1 MILNSAH
8 VLLSFFIPWFWRNKF
23 LIKSKSIP
31 TNGSDMSCYLV
42 QLIFTFPQLICLEHQ
57 SSLCR
62 HPGPLSPPPSYR
74 ECCLTSQS
82 NPPRWKNDMQPHQQ
96 QPERM
101 NFIFRLNIASDVL
114 NCPIW
119 RVSSQS
125 KRRPSVLLS
134 ARLKECILT
143 SLNFRYE
150 EIFLTVWTLLLSDLS
165 SLSTKYTRTQEYR
178 HFIFSIWI
186 LINQKCTIYM
196 IA

>member
-1 MILNSAH
+1 M
-8 VLLSFFIPWFWRNKF
+8 LLGPVYFHFS
-23 LIKSKSIP
+23 S
-31 TNGSDMSCYLV
+31 TN
-42 QLIFTFPQLICLEHQ
+42 
-57 SSLCR
+57 
-62 HPGPLSPPPSYR
+62 LSPTPIFSLQAPRSP
-74 ECCLTSQS
+74 LTSSVLQRVLS
-82 NPPRWKNDMQPHQQ
+82 HLPVKPTQVKEWHAAPSTAARKNELYIQV
-96 QPERM
+96 EYC
-101 NFIFRLNIASDVL
+101 IKGDVL